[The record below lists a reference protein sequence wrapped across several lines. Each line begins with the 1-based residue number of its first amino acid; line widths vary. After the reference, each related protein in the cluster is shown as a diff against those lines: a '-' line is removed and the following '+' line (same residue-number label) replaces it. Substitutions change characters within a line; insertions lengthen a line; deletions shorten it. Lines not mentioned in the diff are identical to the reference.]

1 MTEGWILIFSS
12 PELYQVK
19 IAEDVLKQN
28 GIVSHILSTP
38 DSVLPALGEAKLYT
52 TAEYAEA
59 AFKVLRDHNL
69 VSFDTEE

>member
-1 MTEGWILIFSS
+1 MIEGWILVFSA

-28 GIVSHILSTP
+28 GIISHILSAP

-52 TAEYAEA
+52 TPDYAEA
-59 AFKVLRDHNL
+59 AFKVLRENNL
-69 VSFDTEE
+69 ASFDVEE